1 MRKNILN
8 KLMLDIGKNKISSK
22 EKDYYKVFFFPCPSG
37 IVGKTSLMNR
47 IRDNTF
53 SNSICSTFGLD
64 QYFKNIHLK
73 SGKEITI
80 QLYDCGGQE
89 KNRELAFTYLK
100 RCDCTIL
107 VFDVND
113 KKSFEDVKMF
123 NNEWKDKFK
132 NIKLFYLIGNKIDL
146 TINNE
151 IEREVSKEE
160 ALILAKEN
168 NWRYFET
175 SCKDN
180 IGIAEFNI
188 DLINE
193 IIKIKKEKN

>member
-1 MRKNILN
+1 
-8 KLMLDIGKNKISSK
+8 
-22 EKDYYKVFFFPCPSG
+22 
-37 IVGKTSLMNR
+37 MNR

-53 SNSICSTFGLD
+53 SNSICSTFGLNW
-64 QYFKNIHLK
+64 YFKNIHLK

-80 QLYDCGGQE
+80 QFYDCGGLE
-89 KNRELAFTYLK
+89 KYRKLAFTYLK
-100 RCDCTIL
+100 MCDCTIL

-132 NIKLFYLIGNKIDL
+132 NIQLFYLIGNKIDL

-160 ALILAKEN
+160 ALKLAKEN

-175 SCKDN
+175 SCKEN